1 MLYVLEMLAS
11 DSFDNPTVFK
21 NIIKIGYTRNYNKRI
36 KGYSTHNPFFRVI
49 KLFEGDEFD
58 QTCEKIIHHR
68 LANKKYEGRAEMFL
82 KDDELMEFIDSLHT
96 REDILKY
103 KTLCSRKGLSFQPAY
118 NKYKGILSKNWSL
131 IETKYNGT
139 LEELVQ
145 LFVDN
150 NVDDLHSFIR
160 DKLGI
165 QLVDFTE
172 EEKLQMKE
180 FFKKFHKQ
188 KGRRHKLK
196 FLCESSGLPGFGT
209 ILDNVPNKRFKEYI
223 NTLGVDGCRSLCYR
237 IELIDKKLSV
247 LSFDQ
252 DKLREAIYAKFEVGK
267 SYTRSGI
274 KSTLTNLYESIG
286 YKATA
291 KAIDLSNYF
300 ETKDTLVS
308 EGGKRVAG
316 FKLLDKIEDNNNN
329 DKN

>member
-1 MLYVLEMLAS
+1 MLYIIEMMAS

-21 NIIKIGYTRNYNKRI
+21 NVIKIGYTRNFDKRI
-36 KGYSTHNPFFRVI
+36 KGYYTHNPFFRII
-49 KLFEGDEFD
+49 KEFKGDEFD
-58 QTCEKIIHHR
+58 QTCEKIIHRR
-68 LANKKYEGRAEMFL
+68 LANKRFEGRTEMFL
-82 KDDELMEFIDSLHT
+82 KDEELMEFIDSLQT
-96 REDILKY
+96 RDDILKY
-103 KTLCSRKGLSFQPAY
+103 KTLCKSKGLSYQPAY

-150 NVDDLHSFIR
+150 NVDDLQLFIR

-165 QLVDFTE
+165 QLVDYTE

-188 KGRRHKLK
+188 KDRRRKLK
-196 FLCESSGLPGFGT
+196 FLCESSHLPGFRT

-223 NTLGVDGCRSLCYR
+223 NTLGVDGCKALGYR

-247 LSFDQ
+247 LAFDK
-252 DKLREAIYAKFEVGK
+252 DKVKDEVYKTFEVGK
-267 SYTRSGI
+267 AYSKASL
-274 KSTLTNLYESIG
+274 KLTLADLYKSIG

-291 KAIDLSNYF
+291 KASDLSKYF
-300 ETKDTLVS
+300 ELRRTSVDDGS
-308 EGGKRVAG
+308 GKRVEG
-316 FKLLDKIEDNNNN
+316 FKLLEKLDKPLES
-329 DKN
+329 

>member
-82 KDDELMEFIDSLHT
+82 KDDELMEFIDSLQT
-96 REDILKY
+96 KEDILKY
-103 KTLCSRKGLSFQPAY
+103 KTLCRSKGLSYQPAY

-131 IETKYNGT
+131 IETKYTGT

-145 LFVDN
+145 LFVDY
-150 NVDDLHSFIR
+150 NVDDIQLFIR

-165 QLVDFTE
+165 QLVDYTE

-180 FFKKFHKQ
+180 FFKIFRKQ
-188 KGRRHKLK
+188 KNRRNKLK
-196 FLCESSGLPGFGT
+196 LLCESSNLPGFGT

-223 NTLGVDGCRSLCYR
+223 NTLGVDGCKSLGYD
-237 IELIDKKLSV
+237 IGLIDKKLSV
-247 LSFDQ
+247 LAFDK
-252 DKLREAIYAKFEVGK
+252 DKVKDEVYKTFGVGK
-267 SYTRSGI
+267 AYSKASL
-274 KSTLTNLYESIG
+274 KLTLADLYKSIG

-291 KAIDLSNYF
+291 KASDLSKYF
-300 ETKDTLVS
+300 ELRRTSVDDGS
-308 EGGKRVAG
+308 GKRAAG
-316 FKLLDKIEDNNNN
+316 FKLLEKLDKPLES
-329 DKN
+329 

>member
-1 MLYVLEMLAS
+1 MLYIIEMMAS

-36 KGYSTHNPFFRVI
+36 KGYYTHNPFFRII
-49 KLFEGDEFD
+49 KEFKGDEFD
-58 QTCEKIIHHR
+58 QTCEKIIHRR
-68 LANKKYEGRAEMFL
+68 LANKRFEGRTEMFL

-145 LFVDN
+145 LFVDY

-165 QLVDFTE
+165 QLVDYTE

-180 FFKKFHKQ
+180 FFKIFRKQ
-188 KGRRHKLK
+188 KNRRNKLK
-196 FLCESSGLPGFGT
+196 LLCESSGLPGFWT
-209 ILDNVPNKRFKEYI
+209 IVDNVPNKRFKEYI
-223 NTLGVDGCRSLCYR
+223 NTLGVDGCKALGYR

-247 LSFDQ
+247 LSFSE
-252 DKLREAIYAKFEVGK
+252 DKLRNTVYDTFEVGK
-267 SYTRSGI
+267 AYSKASI
-274 KSTLTNLYESIG
+274 KSTLAKLYKSIG
-286 YKATA
+286 YKATV
-291 KAIDLSNYF
+291 KASDLSVYF
-300 ETKDTLVS
+300 ELKRTSVS
-308 EGGKRVAG
+308 EGGKRVEG
-316 FKLLDKIEDNNNN
+316 FKLLEKLDKPLES
-329 DKN
+329 

>member
-21 NIIKIGYTRNYNKRI
+21 NIIKIGYTRNYDKRI

-96 REDILKY
+96 REDILEY

-131 IETKYNGT
+131 IETKYTGT

-145 LFVDN
+145 LFVDYN
-150 NVDDLHSFIR
+150 IDDLDLFMK
-160 DKLGI
+160 DKFEI
-165 QLVDFTE
+165 QLVDYTE
-172 EEKLQMKE
+172 DEKLQMKE
-180 FFKKFHKQ
+180 FFKEFHKQ
-188 KGRRHKLK
+188 KDRRRKLK
-196 FLCESSGLPGFGT
+196 FLCESSHLPGFRT

-223 NTLGVDGCRSLCYR
+223 NTLGVDGCKSLSYK
-237 IELIDKKLSV
+237 IEQIDKKLSV
-247 LSFDQ
+247 LSFDP
-252 DKLREAIYAKFEVGK
+252 DNVKSAIYDTFEVGK
-267 SYTRSGI
+267 SYSKSSI
-274 KSTLTNLYESIG
+274 KSTLAKLYKEIG

-291 KAIDLSNYF
+291 KANDLDNF
-300 ETKDTLVS
+300 FKTKRTTLS
-308 EGGKRVAG
+308 EGGKRVEG
-316 FKLLDKIEDNNNN
+316 FKLLEKLDKPLES
-329 DKN
+329 

>member
-49 KLFEGDEFD
+49 KLFEGNEFD

-68 LANKKYEGRAEMFL
+68 LANKRFEGRTEMFL
-82 KDDELMEFIDSLHT
+82 KDDELMEFIGSLQT
-96 REDILKY
+96 RDDILKY
-103 KTLCSRKGLSFQPAY
+103 KNVCSRKGLSFQPAY

-145 LFVDN
+145 MFVDYN
-150 NVDDLHSFIR
+150 IDDLDLFMK
-160 DKLGI
+160 DKFEI
-165 QLVDFTE
+165 QLVDYTE

-180 FFKKFHKQ
+180 FFKIFRKQ
-188 KGRRHKLK
+188 KDRRHKLK
-196 FLCESSGLPGFGT
+196 LLCESANLPGFSNF
-209 ILDNVPNKRFKEYI
+209 LDNVPNKRFKEYI
-223 NTLGVDGCRSLCYR
+223 DTLGVEGCKSLSYK
-237 IELIDKKLSV
+237 IEQIDKKLSV
-247 LSFDQ
+247 LSFDL
-252 DKLREAIYAKFEVGK
+252 DKVRDVVYNTFEVGE
-267 SYTRSGI
+267 SYTKSSI
-274 KSTLTNLYESIG
+274 KLTLAKLYKDIG

-291 KAIDLSNYF
+291 KANDLNCYF
-300 ETKDTLVS
+300 KTRETLISDGLRRT
-308 EGGKRVAG
+308 AG
-316 FKLLDKIEDNNNN
+316 FKLLEKIEDNNN

>member
-165 QLVDFTE
+165 QLVDYTE

-188 KGRRHKLK
+188 KDRRRKLK
-196 FLCESSGLPGFGT
+196 FLCESSHLPGFRT

-223 NTLGVDGCRSLCYR
+223 NTLGVDGCKALGYR

-247 LSFDQ
+247 LSFSE
-252 DKLREAIYAKFEVGK
+252 DKLRNTVYDTFEVGK
-267 SYTRSGI
+267 AYSKASI
-274 KSTLTNLYESIG
+274 KSTLAKLYKSIG

-291 KAIDLSNYF
+291 KASNLSVYF
-300 ETKDTLVS
+300 ELKRTSVS
-308 EGGKRVAG
+308 EGGKRVEG
-316 FKLLDKIEDNNNN
+316 FKLLEKLDKPLES
-329 DKN
+329 